1 VSRSFPSTLSVI
13 TRLRAAERRRPR
25 DEELTERG
33 LAALA
38 AARKGADLYVW
49 KDGGWH
55 LTGPYERAHAEEL
68 ALRNPVS
75 LVIYAA
81 MPAKRRRRRR

>member
-1 VSRSFPSTLSVI
+1 MRRTALDVV
-13 TRLRAAERRRPR
+13 TRLHTQVRRAPTDA
-25 DEELTERG
+25 ELTERG
-33 LAALA
+33 LAALM
-38 AARKGADLYVW
+38 AARKGSDLYVFRN
-49 KDGGWH
+49 GGWQ
-55 LTGPYERAHAEEL
+55 LASPADRAHAEEL

>member
-1 VSRSFPSTLSVI
+1 MRKTTFDVV
-13 TRLRAAERRRPR
+13 TRLQTAARRRAPT
-25 DEELTERG
+25 DAELSERG

-38 AARKGADLYVW
+38 AARKGADLYIFRG
-49 KDGGWH
+49 GGWQ
-55 LTGPYERAHAEEL
+55 LATPAERAHAEEL
-68 ALRNPVS
+68 ALHNPIS